1 LSVPGPRVTFG
12 VPGTCSRVEAFNGVE
27 IAGGHPK
34 MLHLKNTV
42 AVLALV
48 AMTATLPPV
57 AMGQDQP
64 AAEPAEDLES
74 LVDSL
79 SGEAADEVAPLPEEE
94 LLTDAEL
101 DELVAPIALYP
112 DALLAQVLV
121 ASTYPLQIVKADR
134 IIAES
139 EGLSDE
145 ELSATLSEQDFD
157 PSVLVLLSGFPTV
170 VERMAADLDWTERL
184 GIAMLQQDEDVLA
197 AVQRMR
203 ADARDMGYL
212 SSNEAQVVEEE
223 NGEIY
228 IAPADPEVVYVP
240 SYDPDVVYSAPAPAE
255 PYYVAPAQSA
265 SPFSWQ
271 NLATTGVI
279 AFGSALL
286 VNELW
291 GDDDDD
297 DDDWD
302 DYWRRPRPVDWDDRE
317 FYPRPY
323 WNRERAEAARS
334 WAWERDRYWR
344 REDERWQ
351 RELARDRREAA
362 RDRAEALGYLGRDPA
377 RARAAGPWREIERSE
392 RRERQAIRARQERVE
407 ERREADRREQL
418 REERQRARRQEQRQQ
433 DREQAER
440 QELREERQRAQRQEQ
455 RRQDAA
461 VEERQRAQRQEER
474 RQEAAA
480 EERRQARQRV
490 ERQQEAREKA
500 AAEERRAARQRAERQ
515 EEQRRQASAEE
526 RRQRE
531 AAERAAARE
540 QRAKAERAAE
550 QSRDRDA
557 AERRAQSQR
566 AEEARRQQQER
577 ASSQQRQGG
586 DRARGNERREQAR
599 EDDGGRRQRCREG
612 ERDCR

>member
-1 LSVPGPRVTFG
+1 
-12 VPGTCSRVEAFNGVE
+12 
-27 IAGGHPK
+27 
-34 MLHLKNTV
+34 MLQMKNSV

-48 AMTATLPPV
+48 AVTSILPPPV
-57 AMGQDQP
+57 LGQDQP
-64 AAEPAEDLES
+64 VAEPAEDLES

-79 SGEAADEVAPLPEEE
+79 SGEAAGGDVAPLPEEE

-121 ASTYPLQIVKADR
+121 ASTYPLQIIKADR

-145 ELSATLSEQDFD
+145 ELSATLSDQDFD

-170 VERMAADLDWTERL
+170 IERMAADLDWTERL
-184 GIAMLQQDEDVLA
+184 GIAMLQQDDDVLA

-212 SSNEAQVVEEE
+212 SSNEAQTVEEDA
-223 NGEIY
+223 GEIY

-240 SYDPDVVYSAPAPAE
+240 SYDPGVVYSAPAPAQ
-255 PYYVAPAQSA
+255 PYYVAPAQNT

-297 DDDWD
+297 DDDDWD
-302 DYWRRPRPVDWDDRE
+302 GYWRRPRPIDWDDRD

-344 REDERWQ
+344 REDARWR
-351 RELARDRREAA
+351 REVARDRREAV
-362 RDRAEALGYLGRDPA
+362 RDRREALGYLGRDPA
-377 RARAAGPWREIERSE
+377 RVRDVGPWREIQQSE
-392 RRERQAIRARQERVE
+392 RRERQALRARQERRE
-407 ERREADRREQL
+407 ERQEALQRQERREDRQRAERQERRQEAREQAERQQRREERQQAERRQERREEAEAEAR
-418 REERQRARRQEQRQQ
+418 REERQRAARQEQR
-433 DREQAER
+433 REEAATEAR
-440 QELREERQRAQRQEQ
+440 REERQRAQRQQ
-455 RRQDAA
+455 
-461 VEERQRAQRQEER
+461 QRQE
-474 RQEAAA
+474 EAAA
-480 EERRQARQRV
+480 EERRQARQRA
-490 ERQQEAREKA
+490 ERQEQRQKEA
-500 AAEERRAARQRAERQ
+500 AAEERREARQRAERQ
-515 EEQRRQASAEE
+515 EQRRQEAAAEE
-526 RRQRE
+526 RRQRQ
-531 AAERAAARE
+531 AAERA
-540 QRAKAERAAE
+540 KAEQAAE
-550 QSRDRDA
+550 QQRQRA
-557 AERRAQSQR
+557 APERRTQR
-566 AEEARRQQQER
+566 AQEAPRRQQQER
-577 ASSQQRQGG
+577 ASQQRGG
-586 DRARGNERREQAR
+586 DEARGNNQRQRQR
-599 EDDGGRRQRCREG
+599 QNDGEGRQRCREG
-612 ERDCR
+612 ERNCR